1 MILIYILWLSYK
13 FIFKETYID
22 MKRPEIPEIHY
33 DNEIE
38 QVNMSHLQCW
48 RRKSWLL
55 TNVKIEQSVLN

>member
-1 MILIYILWLSYK
+1 
-13 FIFKETYID
+13 